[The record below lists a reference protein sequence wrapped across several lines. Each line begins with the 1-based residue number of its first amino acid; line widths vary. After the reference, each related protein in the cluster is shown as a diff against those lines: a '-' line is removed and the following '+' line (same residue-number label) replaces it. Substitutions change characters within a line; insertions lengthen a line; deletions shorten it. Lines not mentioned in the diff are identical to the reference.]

1 MHMHAM
7 AASLDGGA
15 VSAAAECHLMRGT
28 FFDAVREC
36 PAGKPER
43 WVHSQSKRPHSHD
56 VRTLCVARLPD
67 QDPIL
72 ISGGNDAQLLVHSVP
87 RYTQV

>member
-1 MHMHAM
+1 M
-7 AASLDGGA
+7 
-15 VSAAAECHLMRGT
+15 
-28 FFDAVREC
+28 
-36 PAGKPER
+36 
-43 WVHSQSKRPHSHD
+43 HSQSKRPHSHD

-67 QDPIL
+67 HDPVL